1 MSSKILMPALSPTMT
16 EGVINQWL
24 VKVGDVVKAGDI
36 IAEIETDKATM
47 EVEAVDEGK
56 ITHLL
61 EDTVNKQIPVNSV
74 IAIIDGDNNE
84 TIENKKKIESTSEN
98 IKDKEIEKPK
108 QILVSKI
115 FQNNNSQNSD
125 SRLKAS
131 PLVKKIAK
139 ENNLDLSKFN
149 GTGPDGRIIKRDLEN
164 NNIAEEIPNALLE
177 GDISIPI
184 EGDISIPSTMRKVI
198 AKRTLEAKQQIPHF
212 YLTVESN
219 VDKLINLRK
228 KINENNSI
236 KVSFND
242 LIVKAISLAM
252 KKNPNTN
259 VYWQNDKIY
268 KLNDIDVSVA
278 VAIDEGLITPI
289 IKNADSK
296 GLNIIS
302 SEIRELAKLAKTNS
316 LTPEQY
322 TGGSITVSNLG
333 MFGISEFAA
342 IISPPQSS
350 ILAIGKIIKK
360 PVVVDDEVVVGNTL
374 KSTLSADHR
383 VLDGA
388 VAGKL
393 LKDFNDIIEDP
404 FEIWINSSDMEIL

>member
-16 EGVINQWL
+16 EGVINKWL
-24 VKVGDVVKAGDI
+24 VKVGDIVKAGDI

-61 EDTVNKQIPVNSV
+61 EEKAGSQVPVNSV
-74 IAIIDGDNNE
+74 IAIIDGDENE
-84 TIENKKKIESTSEN
+84 SIQNLIIEKEKPKEENKKIKEDLNLDKN
-98 IKDKEIEKPK
+98 I
-108 QILVSKI
+108 QV
-115 FQNNNSQNSD
+115 NQNSIHVKSD
-125 SRLKAS
+125 DRIKAS
-131 PLVKKIAK
+131 PFVKKISK
-139 ENNLDLSKFN
+139 EKNIDLTTIN
-149 GTGPDGRIIKRDLEN
+149 GSGPNGRIIKRDLETN
-164 NNIAEEIPNALLE
+164 ENTKAPTQ
-177 GDISIPI
+177 DINLQHEVIQ
-184 EGDISIPSTMRKVI
+184 PSTMRKVI

-212 YLTVESN
+212 YLTIESD
-219 VDKLINLRK
+219 VGKLIELRK
-228 KINENNSI
+228 KINENNSV

-242 LIVKAISLAM
+242 LIVKALAMAM

-259 VYWQNDKIY
+259 VYWQDNQIY

-289 IKNADSK
+289 VKKVNSK
-296 GLNIIS
+296 GLNEIS
-302 SEIRELAKLAKTNS
+302 SEIKELAKLAKTNS
-316 LTPEQY
+316 LKPEQY
-322 TGGSITVSNLG
+322 NGGSITVSNLG

-342 IISPPQSS
+342 IISPPQAS
-350 ILAIGKIIKK
+350 ILAVGKIIKK
-360 PVVVDDEVVVGNTL
+360 PIVVNDSIEIGHTL

-404 FEIWINSSDMEIL
+404 FQIWMKSNDMEII

>member
-1 MSSKILMPALSPTMT
+1 MPALSPTMT
-16 EGVINQWL
+16 EGVINKWL
-24 VKVGDVVKAGDI
+24 VKVGDNVKAGDI

-61 EDTVNKQIPVNSV
+61 DENAGSQVPVNSV
-74 IAIIDGDNNE
+74 IAIIDGDENE
-84 TIENKKKIESTSEN
+84 SIQNLIIEKEKPKEENKKIKEDLNLDKN
-98 IKDKEIEKPK
+98 I
-108 QILVSKI
+108 QV
-115 FQNNNSQNSD
+115 NQNSIHVKSD
-125 SRLKAS
+125 DRIKAS
-131 PLVKKIAK
+131 PLVKKISK
-139 ENNLDLSKFN
+139 EQNIDLTTIN
-149 GTGPDGRIIKRDLEN
+149 GSGPGGRIIKRDLGSHEN
-164 NNIAEEIPNALLE
+164 VKASNT
-177 GDISIPI
+177 DINFKHEVIK
-184 EGDISIPSTMRKVI
+184 PSTMRKVI

-212 YLTVESN
+212 YLTIESN
-219 VDKLINLRK
+219 VGKLIELRK
-228 KINENNSI
+228 KINENNSV

-242 LIVKAISLAM
+242 LIVKALAMAM

-259 VYWQNDKIY
+259 VYWQDNQIF

-289 IKNADSK
+289 VKKVNSK
-296 GLNIIS
+296 GLNEIS
-302 SEIRELAKLAKTNS
+302 REIKELAKLAKTNS
-316 LTPEQY
+316 LKPEQY

-342 IISPPQSS
+342 IISPPQAS
-350 ILAIGKIIKK
+350 ILAVGKIIQK
-360 PVVVDDEVVVGNTL
+360 PVVVNESIEIGHTL

-404 FEIWINSSDMEIL
+404 FQIWMQSNDMEII

>member
-1 MSSKILMPALSPTMT
+1 MPALSPTMT
-16 EGVINQWL
+16 EGIINQWL
-24 VKVGDVVKAGDI
+24 VKVGDTVKAGDI

-61 EDTVNKQIPVNSV
+61 EDIANKQIPVNSV
-74 IAIIDGDNNE
+74 IAIIDGDDSE
-84 TIENKKKIESTSEN
+84 IIENKEKIEIPSKDIKNKEIDNSKKILDTKISHN
-98 IKDKEIEKPK
+98 
-108 QILVSKI
+108 SK
-115 FQNNNSQNSD
+115 SQNTD
-125 SRLKAS
+125 DRLKAS
-131 PLVKKIAK
+131 PLVKKIAI

-149 GTGPDGRIIKRDLEN
+149 GTGPNGRIIKRDIDS
-164 NNIAEEIPNALLE
+164 NNIPEEITNTAF
-177 GDISIPI
+177 D
-184 EGDISIPSTMRKVI
+184 GDISIPSTMRKVI

-219 VDKLINLRK
+219 ADKLISLRK
-228 KINENNSI
+228 KINENNSL

-242 LIVKAISLAM
+242 LIVKAIALAM

-296 GLNIIS
+296 GLNMIS
-302 SEIRELAKLAKTNS
+302 TEIRELAKLAKTNS
-316 LTPEQY
+316 LKPEQY

-333 MFGISEFAA
+333 MFGISEFSA

-350 ILAIGKIIKK
+350 ILAVGKIIKK
-360 PVVVDDEVVVGNTL
+360 PIVINDEILVGNTL

-404 FEIWINSSDMEIL
+404 FEIWIKSSDMEIV

>member
-1 MSSKILMPALSPTMT
+1 MPALSPTMT
-16 EGVINQWL
+16 EGVINKWL
-24 VKVGDVVKAGDI
+24 VKVGDIVKAGDI

-61 EDTVNKQIPVNSV
+61 EEKAGSQVPVNSV
-74 IAIIDGDNNE
+74 IAIIDGDENE
-84 TIENKKKIESTSEN
+84 SIQNLIIEKEKPKEENKKIKEDLNLDKN
-98 IKDKEIEKPK
+98 I
-108 QILVSKI
+108 QV
-115 FQNNNSQNSD
+115 NQNSNHVKSD
-125 SRLKAS
+125 DRIYAS
-131 PLVKKIAK
+131 PLVKKISK
-139 ENNLDLSKFN
+139 EKNIDLTTIN
-149 GTGPDGRIIKRDLEN
+149 GSGPGGRIIKRDLDSHEN
-164 NNIAEEIPNALLE
+164 VKASNT
-177 GDISIPI
+177 DINLKHEVIK
-184 EGDISIPSTMRKVI
+184 PSTMRKVI

-212 YLTVESN
+212 YLTIESD
-219 VDKLINLRK
+219 VGKLIELRK
-228 KINENNSI
+228 KINENNSV

-242 LIVKAISLAM
+242 LIVKALAMAM

-259 VYWQNDKIY
+259 VYWQDNQIY

-289 IKNADSK
+289 VKKVNSK
-296 GLNIIS
+296 GLNEIS
-302 SEIRELAKLAKTNS
+302 KEIKELAKLAKTNS
-316 LTPEQY
+316 LKPEQY

-342 IISPPQSS
+342 IISPPQAS
-350 ILAIGKIIKK
+350 ILAVGKIIQK
-360 PVVVDDEVVVGNTL
+360 PVVVNESIEIGHTL

-404 FEIWINSSDMEIL
+404 FQIWMQSNDMEII

>member
-1 MSSKILMPALSPTMT
+1 MPALSPTMT
-16 EGVINQWL
+16 EGVINKWL
-24 VKVGDVVKAGDI
+24 VKVGDNVKAGDI

-61 EDTVNKQIPVNSV
+61 DENAGSQVPVNSV
-74 IAIIDGDNNE
+74 IAIIDGDENE
-84 TIENKKKIESTSEN
+84 SIQNLIIEKEKPKEENKKIKKDLNLDKN
-98 IKDKEIEKPK
+98 I
-108 QILVSKI
+108 QV
-115 FQNNNSQNSD
+115 NQNSNHVKSD
-125 SRLKAS
+125 DRIYAS
-131 PLVKKIAK
+131 PFAKKISK
-139 ENNLDLSKFN
+139 EQNIDLTTIN
-149 GTGPDGRIIKRDLEN
+149 GSGPGGRIIKRDLESHEN
-164 NNIAEEIPNALLE
+164 VKASNTNINFKHEVIK
-177 GDISIPI
+177 
-184 EGDISIPSTMRKVI
+184 PSTMRKVI

-212 YLTVESN
+212 YLTIESN
-219 VDKLINLRK
+219 VGKLIELRK
-228 KINENNSI
+228 KINENNSV

-242 LIVKAISLAM
+242 LIVKALAMAM

-259 VYWQNDKIY
+259 VYWQDNQIY

-289 IKNADSK
+289 VKKVNSK
-296 GLNIIS
+296 GLNEIS
-302 SEIRELAKLAKTNS
+302 KEIKDLAKLAKTNS
-316 LTPEQY
+316 LKPEQY

-342 IISPPQSS
+342 IISPPQAS
-350 ILAIGKIIKK
+350 ILAVGKIIQK
-360 PVVVDDEVVVGNTL
+360 PVVVNESIEIGHTL

-404 FEIWINSSDMEIL
+404 FQIWMQSNDMEII

>member
-1 MSSKILMPALSPTMT
+1 MPALSPTMT
-16 EGVINQWL
+16 EGNLTKWL
-24 VKVGDVVKAGDI
+24 VQEGQVVKAGDV

-61 EDTVNKQIPVNSV
+61 DENAGSQVPVNSV
-74 IAIIDGDNNE
+74 IAIIDGDENE
-84 TIENKKKIESTSEN
+84 SIQNLIIEKEKPKDENKKIKEDLNLDKN
-98 IKDKEIEKPK
+98 I
-108 QILVSKI
+108 QVH
-115 FQNNNSQNSD
+115 QNSIHVKSD
-125 SRLKAS
+125 DRIKAS
-131 PLVKKIAK
+131 PLVKKISK
-139 ENNLDLSKFN
+139 EKNIDLTTIN
-149 GTGPDGRIIKRDLEN
+149 GSGPGGRIIKRDLESHEN
-164 NNIAEEIPNALLE
+164 VKASNTNINFKHEVIK
-177 GDISIPI
+177 
-184 EGDISIPSTMRKVI
+184 PSTMRKVI

-212 YLTVESN
+212 YLTIESD
-219 VDKLINLRK
+219 VGKLIELRK
-228 KINENNSI
+228 KINENNSV

-242 LIVKAISLAM
+242 LIVKALAMAM

-259 VYWQNDKIY
+259 VYWQDNQIY

-289 IKNADSK
+289 VKKVNSK
-296 GLNIIS
+296 GLNEIS
-302 SEIRELAKLAKTNS
+302 KEIKELAKLAKTNS
-316 LTPEQY
+316 LKPEQY

-342 IISPPQSS
+342 IISPPQAS
-350 ILAIGKIIKK
+350 ILAVGKIIQK
-360 PVVVDDEVVVGNTL
+360 PVVVNESIEIGHTL

-404 FEIWINSSDMEIL
+404 FQIWMQSNDMEII

>member
-16 EGVINQWL
+16 EGVINKWL
-24 VKVGDVVKAGDI
+24 VKVGDNVKAGDI

-61 EDTVNKQIPVNSV
+61 EEKAGSQVPVNSV
-74 IAIIDGDNNE
+74 IAIIDGDENE
-84 TIENKKKIESTSEN
+84 SIQNLIIEK
-98 IKDKEIEKPK
+98 EKPK
-108 QILVSKI
+108 EDNKKI
-115 FQNNNSQNSD
+115 KEDLNLDKNIQVNQNSNHVKSD
-125 SRLKAS
+125 DRIYAS
-131 PLVKKIAK
+131 PFAKKISK
-139 ENNLDLSKFN
+139 EQNIDLTIIN
-149 GTGPDGRIIKRDLEN
+149 GSGPGGRIIKRDLESHEN
-164 NNIAEEIPNALLE
+164 VKASNT
-177 GDISIPI
+177 DINFKHEVIK
-184 EGDISIPSTMRKVI
+184 PSTMRKVI

-212 YLTVESN
+212 YLTIESN
-219 VDKLINLRK
+219 VGKLIELRK
-228 KINENNSI
+228 KINENNSV

-242 LIVKAISLAM
+242 LIVKALAMAM

-259 VYWQNDKIY
+259 VYWQDNQIF

-289 IKNADSK
+289 VKKVNSK
-296 GLNIIS
+296 GLNEIS
-302 SEIRELAKLAKTNS
+302 KEIKNLAKLAKTNS
-316 LTPEQY
+316 LKPEQY

-342 IISPPQSS
+342 IISPPQAS
-350 ILAIGKIIKK
+350 ILAVGKIIQK
-360 PVVVDDEVVVGNTL
+360 PVVVNETIEIGHTL

-404 FEIWINSSDMEIL
+404 FQIWMQSNDMEII

>member
-16 EGVINQWL
+16 EGVINKWL
-24 VKVGDVVKAGDI
+24 VKVGDIVKAGDI

-61 EDTVNKQIPVNSV
+61 DEKTGSQVPVNSV
-74 IAIIDGDNNE
+74 IAIIDGDENE
-84 TIENKKKIESTSEN
+84 SITNSIIEKEKPKEENKKNKKDLNLNEN
-98 IKDKEIEKPK
+98 IP
-108 QILVSKI
+108 V
-115 FQNNNSQNSD
+115 NQNSPND
-125 SRLKAS
+125 KSEDRIKAS
-131 PLVKKIAK
+131 PLVKKISK
-139 ENNLDLSKFN
+139 EQNIDLANIN
-149 GTGPDGRIIKRDLEN
+149 GSGPSGRIIKRDLDSNEN
-164 NNIAEEIPNALLE
+164 AKA
-177 GDISIPI
+177 SIPDTKTQHEVI
-184 EGDISIPSTMRKVI
+184 KPSTMRKVI

-212 YLTVESN
+212 YLTIESD
-219 VDKLINLRK
+219 VRKLIELRK

-236 KVSFND
+236 KISFND
-242 LIVKAISLAM
+242 LIVKALGMAM

-259 VYWQNDKIY
+259 VYWQDNQIY

-289 IKNADSK
+289 VKKVNSK
-296 GLNIIS
+296 GLNEIS
-302 SEIRELAKLAKTNS
+302 SEIKELAKLAKTNS
-316 LTPEQY
+316 LKPEQY
-322 TGGSITVSNLG
+322 NGGSITVSNLG

-342 IISPPQSS
+342 IISPPQAS
-350 ILAIGKIIKK
+350 ILAVGKIIKK
-360 PVVVDDEVVVGNTL
+360 PIAVNDSIEIGHTL

-404 FEIWINSSDMEIL
+404 FQIWMKSNDMEII

>member
-16 EGVINQWL
+16 DGIINQWL
-24 VKVGDVVKAGDI
+24 VKVGDTVKAGDI

-61 EDTVNKQIPVNSV
+61 EDTANKQIPVNSV
-74 IAIIDGDNNE
+74 IAIIDGDDSE
-84 TIENKKKIESTSEN
+84 TIENNKKIENTSEEK
-98 IKDKEIEKPK
+98 KDEEIEKPK
-108 QILVSKI
+108 QFLDSKI
-115 FQNNNSQNSD
+115 SQNSKPQNSD
-125 SRLKAS
+125 DRLKAS

-139 ENNLDLSKFN
+139 ENNLDLSKFK
-149 GTGPDGRIIKRDLEN
+149 GTGPDGRIIKKDIDS
-164 NNIAEEIPNALLE
+164 NNIADEILKTPFK
-177 GDISIPI
+177 
-184 EGDISIPSTMRKVI
+184 GDISIPSTMRKVI

-252 KKNPNTN
+252 KKNPKTN

-302 SEIRELAKLAKTNS
+302 GEIRELAKLAKTNS

-350 ILAIGKIIKK
+350 ILAVGKIIKK
-360 PVVVDDEVVVGNTL
+360 PIVVDDEVIVGNTL

-404 FEIWINSSDMEIL
+404 FEIWIKSSDMEIL

>member
-16 EGVINQWL
+16 EGVINKWL
-24 VKVGDVVKAGDI
+24 VKVGDIVKAGDI

-61 EDTVNKQIPVNSV
+61 DEKTGSQVPVNSV
-74 IAIIDGDNNE
+74 IAIIDGDENE
-84 TIENKKKIESTSEN
+84 SITNSIIEKEKPKEENKKIKEDLNLNKN
-98 IKDKEIEKPK
+98 IP
-108 QILVSKI
+108 V
-115 FQNNNSQNSD
+115 NQNSLND
-125 SRLKAS
+125 KSEDRIKAS
-131 PLVKKIAK
+131 PLVKKISK
-139 ENNLDLSKFN
+139 EQNINLANIN
-149 GTGPDGRIIKRDLEN
+149 GSGPSGRIIKRDLDSNEN
-164 NNIAEEIPNALLE
+164 AKASTPDTKIQHEVIK
-177 GDISIPI
+177 
-184 EGDISIPSTMRKVI
+184 PSTMRKVI

-212 YLTVESN
+212 YLTIESD
-219 VDKLINLRK
+219 VRKLIELRK

-236 KVSFND
+236 KISFND
-242 LIVKAISLAM
+242 LIVKALGMAM
-252 KKNPNTN
+252 QKNPNTN
-259 VYWQNDKIY
+259 VYWQDNQIY

-289 IKNADSK
+289 VKKVNSK
-296 GLNIIS
+296 GLNEIS
-302 SEIRELAKLAKTNS
+302 SEIKELAKLAKTNS
-316 LTPEQY
+316 LKPEQY
-322 TGGSITVSNLG
+322 NGGSITVSNLG

-342 IISPPQSS
+342 IISPPQAS
-350 ILAIGKIIKK
+350 ILAVGKIIKK
-360 PVVVDDEVVVGNTL
+360 PIVIKDSIEIGHTL

-404 FEIWINSSDMEIL
+404 FQIWIKSNDMEII

>member
-16 EGVINQWL
+16 EGVINKWL
-24 VKVGDVVKAGDI
+24 VKVGDNVKAGDI

-61 EDTVNKQIPVNSV
+61 DENAGSQVPVNSV
-74 IAIIDGDNNE
+74 IAIIDGDENE
-84 TIENKKKIESTSEN
+84 SIQNLIIEKEKPKEENKKIKEDLNLDKN
-98 IKDKEIEKPK
+98 I
-108 QILVSKI
+108 QV
-115 FQNNNSQNSD
+115 NQNSIHVKSD
-125 SRLKAS
+125 DRIKAS
-131 PLVKKIAK
+131 PLVKKISK
-139 ENNLDLSKFN
+139 EKNIDLTTIN
-149 GTGPDGRIIKRDLEN
+149 GSGPGGRILKRDLETN
-164 NNIAEEIPNALLE
+164 ENTKAPTR
-177 GDISIPI
+177 DINLQHEVIQ
-184 EGDISIPSTMRKVI
+184 PSTMRKVI

-212 YLTVESN
+212 YLTIESD
-219 VDKLINLRK
+219 VGKLIELRK
-228 KINENNSI
+228 KINENNSV

-242 LIVKAISLAM
+242 LIVKALAMAM

-259 VYWQNDKIY
+259 VYWQDNQIF

-289 IKNADSK
+289 VKKVNSK
-296 GLNIIS
+296 GLNEIS
-302 SEIRELAKLAKTNS
+302 KEIKELAKLAKTNS
-316 LTPEQY
+316 LKPEQY

-342 IISPPQSS
+342 IISPPQAS
-350 ILAIGKIIKK
+350 ILAVGKIIQK
-360 PVVVDDEVVVGNTL
+360 PVVVNESIEIGHTL

-404 FEIWINSSDMEIL
+404 FQIWMQSNDMEII

>member
-16 EGVINQWL
+16 EGVINKWL
-24 VKVGDVVKAGDI
+24 VKVGDNVKAGDI

-61 EDTVNKQIPVNSV
+61 DDNAGSQVPVNSV
-74 IAIIDGDNNE
+74 IAIIDGDENE
-84 TIENKKKIESTSEN
+84 SIQNLIIEKEKPKEENKKIKEDLNLDKN
-98 IKDKEIEKPK
+98 I
-108 QILVSKI
+108 QVH
-115 FQNNNSQNSD
+115 QNSIHVKSD
-125 SRLKAS
+125 DRIKAS
-131 PLVKKIAK
+131 PLVKKISK
-139 ENNLDLSKFN
+139 EKNIDLTTIN
-149 GTGPDGRIIKRDLEN
+149 GSGPGGRIIKRDLESHEN
-164 NNIAEEIPNALLE
+164 VKASNTNVNFKHEV
-177 GDISIPI
+177 I
-184 EGDISIPSTMRKVI
+184 EPSTMRKVI

-212 YLTVESN
+212 YLTIESD
-219 VDKLINLRK
+219 VGKLIELRK
-228 KINENNSI
+228 KINENNSV

-242 LIVKAISLAM
+242 LIVKALAMAM
-252 KKNPNTN
+252 KKNQITN
-259 VYWQNDKIY
+259 VYWQDNQIY

-289 IKNADSK
+289 IKKVNSK
-296 GLNIIS
+296 GLNEIS
-302 SEIRELAKLAKTNS
+302 KEIKDLAKLAKTNS
-316 LTPEQY
+316 LKPEQY

-342 IISPPQSS
+342 IISPPQAS
-350 ILAIGKIIKK
+350 ILAVGKIIQK
-360 PVVVDDEVVVGNTL
+360 PVVVNESIEIGHTL

-404 FEIWINSSDMEIL
+404 FQIWMQSNDMEII

>member
-16 EGVINQWL
+16 EGVINKWL
-24 VKVGDVVKAGDI
+24 VKVGDIVKAGDI

-61 EDTVNKQIPVNSV
+61 DEKTGSQVPVNSV
-74 IAIIDGDNNE
+74 IAIIDGDENE
-84 TIENKKKIESTSEN
+84 SITNSIIEKEKPKEENKKNKKDLNLNEN
-98 IKDKEIEKPK
+98 IP
-108 QILVSKI
+108 V
-115 FQNNNSQNSD
+115 NQNSPND
-125 SRLKAS
+125 KSEDRIKAS
-131 PLVKKIAK
+131 PLVKKISK
-139 ENNLDLSKFN
+139 EQNIDLANIN
-149 GTGPDGRIIKRDLEN
+149 GSGPSGRIIKRDLDSNEN
-164 NNIAEEIPNALLE
+164 AKASTP
-177 GDISIPI
+177 DIKIQHEVI
-184 EGDISIPSTMRKVI
+184 KPSTMRKVI

-212 YLTVESN
+212 YLTIESD
-219 VDKLINLRK
+219 VRKLIELRK

-236 KVSFND
+236 KISFND
-242 LIVKAISLAM
+242 LIVKALGMAM

-259 VYWQNDKIY
+259 VYWQDNQIY

-289 IKNADSK
+289 VKKVNSK
-296 GLNIIS
+296 GLNEIS
-302 SEIRELAKLAKTNS
+302 SEIKELAKLAKTNS
-316 LTPEQY
+316 LKPEQY
-322 TGGSITVSNLG
+322 NGGSITVSNLG

-342 IISPPQSS
+342 IISPPQAS
-350 ILAIGKIIKK
+350 ILAVGKIIKK
-360 PVVVDDEVVVGNTL
+360 PIAVNDNIEIGHTL

-404 FEIWINSSDMEIL
+404 FQIWMKSNDMEII

>member
-16 EGVINQWL
+16 EGVINKWL
-24 VKVGDVVKAGDI
+24 VKVGDIVKAGDI

-61 EDTVNKQIPVNSV
+61 DEKAGSQVPVNSV
-74 IAIIDGDNNE
+74 IAIIDGDENE
-84 TIENKKKIESTSEN
+84 SIQNLIIEK
-98 IKDKEIEKPK
+98 EKPK
-108 QILVSKI
+108 EDNKKI
-115 FQNNNSQNSD
+115 KEDLNLDKNIQVNQNSNHVKSD
-125 SRLKAS
+125 DRIYAS
-131 PLVKKIAK
+131 PFAKKISK
-139 ENNLDLSKFN
+139 EQNIDLTTIN
-149 GTGPDGRIIKRDLEN
+149 GSGPGGRIIKRDLESHEN
-164 NNIAEEIPNALLE
+164 VKASNT
-177 GDISIPI
+177 DINFKHEVIK
-184 EGDISIPSTMRKVI
+184 PSTMRKVI

-212 YLTVESN
+212 YLTIESN
-219 VDKLINLRK
+219 VGKLIELRK
-228 KINENNSI
+228 KINENNSV

-242 LIVKAISLAM
+242 LIVKALAMAM

-259 VYWQNDKIY
+259 VYWQDNQIF

-289 IKNADSK
+289 VKKVNSK
-296 GLNIIS
+296 GLNEIS
-302 SEIRELAKLAKTNS
+302 KEIKELAKLAKTNS
-316 LTPEQY
+316 LKPEQY

-342 IISPPQSS
+342 IISPPQAS
-350 ILAIGKIIKK
+350 ILAVGKIIQK
-360 PVVVDDEVVVGNTL
+360 PVVVNESIEIGHTL

-404 FEIWINSSDMEIL
+404 FQIWMQSNDMEII

>member
-16 EGVINQWL
+16 EGVINKWL
-24 VKVGDVVKAGDI
+24 VKVGDIVKAGDI

-61 EDTVNKQIPVNSV
+61 DEKIGSQVPVNSV
-74 IAIIDGDNNE
+74 IAIIDGDENE
-84 TIENKKKIESTSEN
+84 SITNSIIEK
-98 IKDKEIEKPK
+98 EKPK
-108 QILVSKI
+108 EEKKI
-115 FQNNNSQNSD
+115 NKKDFNFNENIPVNQNSPND
-125 SRLKAS
+125 KSEDRIKAS
-131 PLVKKIAK
+131 PLVKKISK
-139 ENNLDLSKFN
+139 EQNIDLANIN
-149 GTGPDGRIIKRDLEN
+149 GSGPSGRIIKRDLASNEN
-164 NNIAEEIPNALLE
+164 AKASTPDTKIQHEVIK
-177 GDISIPI
+177 
-184 EGDISIPSTMRKVI
+184 PSTMRKVI

-212 YLTVESN
+212 YLTIESD
-219 VDKLINLRK
+219 VRKLIELRK

-236 KVSFND
+236 KISFND
-242 LIVKAISLAM
+242 LIVKALGMAM

-259 VYWQNDKIY
+259 VYWQDNQIY

-289 IKNADSK
+289 VKKVNSK
-296 GLNIIS
+296 GLNEIS
-302 SEIRELAKLAKTNS
+302 SEIKELAKLAKTNS
-316 LTPEQY
+316 LKPEQY
-322 TGGSITVSNLG
+322 NGGSITVSNLG

-342 IISPPQSS
+342 IISPPQAS
-350 ILAIGKIIKK
+350 ILAVGKIIKK
-360 PVVVDDEVVVGNTL
+360 PIVVNDSIEIGHTL

-404 FEIWINSSDMEIL
+404 FQIWMKSNDMEII

>member
-16 EGVINQWL
+16 EGVINKWL
-24 VKVGDVVKAGDI
+24 VKVGDNVKAGDI

-61 EDTVNKQIPVNSV
+61 DENVGSQVPVNSV
-74 IAIIDGDNNE
+74 IAIIDGDENE
-84 TIENKKKIESTSEN
+84 SIQNLIIEKEKPKEENKKIKEDLNLDKN
-98 IKDKEIEKPK
+98 I
-108 QILVSKI
+108 QV
-115 FQNNNSQNSD
+115 NQNSIHAISD
-125 SRLKAS
+125 DRIKAS
-131 PLVKKIAK
+131 PLVKKISK
-139 ENNLDLSKFN
+139 EKNIDLTTIN
-149 GTGPDGRIIKRDLEN
+149 GSGPGGRIIKRDLESHEN
-164 NNIAEEIPNALLE
+164 VKASNTNINFKHEV
-177 GDISIPI
+177 I
-184 EGDISIPSTMRKVI
+184 EPSTMRKVI

-212 YLTVESN
+212 YLTIESD
-219 VDKLINLRK
+219 VGKLIELRK
-228 KINENNSI
+228 KINENNSV

-242 LIVKAISLAM
+242 LIVKALAMAM

-259 VYWQNDKIY
+259 VYWQDNQIF

-289 IKNADSK
+289 VKKVNSK
-296 GLNIIS
+296 GLNEIS
-302 SEIRELAKLAKTNS
+302 KEIKELAKLAKTNS
-316 LTPEQY
+316 LKPEQY

-342 IISPPQSS
+342 IISPPQAS
-350 ILAIGKIIKK
+350 ILAVGKIIQK
-360 PVVVDDEVVVGNTL
+360 PVVVNESIEIGHTL

-404 FEIWINSSDMEIL
+404 FQIWMQSNDMEII

>member
-1 MSSKILMPALSPTMT
+1 MNLK
-16 EGVINQWL
+16 
-24 VKVGDVVKAGDI
+24 
-36 IAEIETDKATM
+36 
-47 EVEAVDEGK
+47 
-56 ITHLL
+56 
-61 EDTVNKQIPVNSV
+61 NS
-74 IAIIDGDNNE
+74 
-84 TIENKKKIESTSEN
+84 
-98 IKDKEIEKPK
+98 
-108 QILVSKI
+108 
-115 FQNNNSQNSD
+115 QNSNSQNSD
-125 SRLKAS
+125 NRLKAS

-149 GTGPDGRIIKRDLEN
+149 GTGPEGRIIKRDIDS
-164 NNIAEEIPNALLE
+164 NNIADEVTSTPLD
-177 GDISIPI
+177 GDISM
-184 EGDISIPSTMRKVI
+184 PSTMRKVI

-228 KINENNSI
+228 KINDNNLV

-242 LIVKAISLAM
+242 LIVKAIGLAM

-278 VAIDEGLITPI
+278 VAIEEGLITPI

-302 SEIRELAKLAKTNS
+302 NEIRELAKLAKTNS

-350 ILAIGKIIKK
+350 ILAVGKIIKK
-360 PVVVDDEVVVGNTL
+360 PVVVDNEITIGNTL

-393 LKDFNDIIEDP
+393 LRDFNDIIEDP
-404 FEIWINSSDMEIL
+404 FEIWIKSSDMEVI

>member
-1 MSSKILMPALSPTMT
+1 MPALSPTMT
-16 EGVINQWL
+16 EGIINQWL
-24 VKVGDVVKAGDI
+24 VKVGDIVKAGDI

-61 EDTVNKQIPVNSV
+61 EDTVNKPIPVNSV
-74 IAIIDGDNNE
+74 IAIIDGDDSE
-84 TIENKKKIESTSEN
+84 TIANKKKVENTSKE
-98 IKDKEIEKPK
+98 KTKEEIEKPHESLDLK
-108 QILVSKI
+108 NS
-115 FQNNNSQNSD
+115 QNYNSQNSYN
-125 SRLKAS
+125 RLKAS

-149 GTGPDGRIIKRDLEN
+149 GTGPEGRVIKWDSDS
-164 NNIAEEIPNALLE
+164 NNIVDEVTSTPL
-177 GDISIPI
+177 D
-184 EGDISIPSTMRKVI
+184 GDISIPSTMRKVI

-228 KINENNSI
+228 KINDNNLV

-242 LIVKAISLAM
+242 LIVKAIGLAM

-278 VAIDEGLITPI
+278 VAIEEGLITPI

-302 SEIRELAKLAKTNS
+302 NEIRELAKLAKTNS

-350 ILAIGKIIKK
+350 ILAVGKIIKK
-360 PVVVDDEVVVGNTL
+360 PVVVDNEVTIGNTL

-393 LKDFNDIIEDP
+393 LKYFNDIIEDP
-404 FEIWINSSDMEIL
+404 FEIWIKSSDMEVI

>member
-16 EGVINQWL
+16 EGIINQWL
-24 VKVGDVVKAGDI
+24 VKVGDNVKAGDI

-61 EDTVNKQIPVNSV
+61 QDTANKQIPVNSV
-74 IAIIDGDNNE
+74 IAIIDGDDSE
-84 TIENKKKIESTSEN
+84 IIENKIKIDSNSKDTN
-98 IKDKEIEKPK
+98 DIKIQKTK
-108 QILVSKI
+108 QILDSKI
-115 FQNNNSQNSD
+115 SQNNNSKNSD
-125 SRLKAS
+125 DRLKAS
-131 PLVKKIAK
+131 PLVKKIAI
-139 ENNLDLSKFN
+139 ENNLDLSKFK
-149 GTGPDGRIIKRDLEN
+149 GTGPDGRIIKRDIDS
-164 NNIAEEIPNALLE
+164 NNIAEEIPNTSLN
-177 GDISIPI
+177 GDIT
-184 EGDISIPSTMRKVI
+184 IPSTMRKVI
-198 AKRTLEAKQQIPHF
+198 AKRTLEAKQKIPHF
-212 YLTVESN
+212 YLTIESN
-219 VDKLINLRK
+219 VDKLISLRS
-228 KINENNSI
+228 KINENNLV

-242 LIVKAISLAM
+242 LIVKAIGLAM

-259 VYWQNDKIY
+259 VYWQNEKIY
-268 KLNDIDVSVA
+268 QLNDIDVSVA

-302 SEIRELAKLAKTNS
+302 SEIRELAKLARTNS

-360 PVVVDDEVVVGNTL
+360 PIVVDDEVVVGNTL

-404 FEIWINSSDMEIL
+404 FEIWMKSSDMEIL

>member
-16 EGVINQWL
+16 EGVINKWL
-24 VKVGDVVKAGDI
+24 VKVGDIVKAGDI

-61 EDTVNKQIPVNSV
+61 DENAGSQVPVNSV
-74 IAIIDGDNNE
+74 IAIIDGDENE
-84 TIENKKKIESTSEN
+84 SIQNLIIEKEKPKEENKKIKEDLNLDKN
-98 IKDKEIEKPK
+98 I
-108 QILVSKI
+108 QV
-115 FQNNNSQNSD
+115 NQNSIHVKSD
-125 SRLKAS
+125 DRIKAS
-131 PLVKKIAK
+131 PLVKKISK
-139 ENNLDLSKFN
+139 EKNIDLTTIN
-149 GTGPDGRIIKRDLEN
+149 GSGPGGRIIKRDLESHEN
-164 NNIAEEIPNALLE
+164 VKASNT
-177 GDISIPI
+177 DINFKHEVIK
-184 EGDISIPSTMRKVI
+184 PSTMRKVI

-212 YLTVESN
+212 YLTIESD
-219 VDKLINLRK
+219 VGKLIELRK
-228 KINENNSI
+228 KINENNSV

-242 LIVKAISLAM
+242 LIVKALAMAM

-259 VYWQNDKIY
+259 VYWQDNQIY

-289 IKNADSK
+289 VKKVNSK
-296 GLNIIS
+296 GLNEIS
-302 SEIRELAKLAKTNS
+302 KEIKELAKLAKTNS
-316 LTPEQY
+316 LKPEQY

-342 IISPPQSS
+342 IISPPQAS
-350 ILAIGKIIKK
+350 ILAVGKIIQK
-360 PVVVDDEVVVGNTL
+360 PVVVNESIEIGHTL

-404 FEIWINSSDMEIL
+404 FQIWMQSNDMEII

>member
-1 MSSKILMPALSPTMT
+1 MSSKILMPALTPTMT
-16 EGVINQWL
+16 EGVINKWL
-24 VKVGDVVKAGDI
+24 VKVGDIVKAGDI

-61 EDTVNKQIPVNSV
+61 DEKTGSQVPVNSV
-74 IAIIDGDNNE
+74 IAIIDGDENE
-84 TIENKKKIESTSEN
+84 SITNSIIEK
-98 IKDKEIEKPK
+98 EKPK
-108 QILVSKI
+108 EEKKI
-115 FQNNNSQNSD
+115 NKKDLNLNENIPVNQNSPND
-125 SRLKAS
+125 KSEDRIKAS
-131 PLVKKIAK
+131 PLVKKISK
-139 ENNLDLSKFN
+139 EQNIDLANIN
-149 GTGPDGRIIKRDLEN
+149 GSGPSGRIIKRDLDSNEN
-164 NNIAEEIPNALLE
+164 AKATTPDTKIQHEVIK
-177 GDISIPI
+177 
-184 EGDISIPSTMRKVI
+184 PSTMRKVI

-212 YLTVESN
+212 YLTIESD
-219 VDKLINLRK
+219 VRKLIELRK

-236 KVSFND
+236 KISFND
-242 LIVKAISLAM
+242 LIVKALGMAM

-259 VYWQNDKIY
+259 VYWQDNQIY

-289 IKNADSK
+289 VKKVNSK
-296 GLNIIS
+296 GLNEIS
-302 SEIRELAKLAKTNS
+302 SEIKELAKLAKTNS
-316 LTPEQY
+316 LKPEQY
-322 TGGSITVSNLG
+322 NGGSITVSNLG

-342 IISPPQSS
+342 IISPPQAS
-350 ILAIGKIIKK
+350 ILAVGKIIKK
-360 PVVVDDEVVVGNTL
+360 PIVVNDSIEIGHTL

-404 FEIWINSSDMEIL
+404 FQIWMKSNDMEII

>member
-16 EGVINQWL
+16 EGAINKWL
-24 VKVGDVVKAGDI
+24 VKVGDIVKAGDI
-36 IAEIETDKATM
+36 IAEIETDKAMM

-61 EDTVNKQIPVNSV
+61 DEKAGSQVPVNSV
-74 IAIIDGDNNE
+74 IAIIDGDENE
-84 TIENKKKIESTSEN
+84 SIQNLIIEKEKTKEENKKIKEDLNLDKN
-98 IKDKEIEKPK
+98 IK
-108 QILVSKI
+108 V
-115 FQNNNSQNSD
+115 NQNSIHVKSD
-125 SRLKAS
+125 DRIKAS
-131 PLVKKIAK
+131 PLVKKISK
-139 ENNLDLSKFN
+139 EKNIDLISIN
-149 GTGPDGRIIKRDLEN
+149 GSGPGGRIIKRDLESHEN
-164 NNIAEEIPNALLE
+164 VKASNT
-177 GDISIPI
+177 DINFKHEVIK
-184 EGDISIPSTMRKVI
+184 PSTMRKVI

-212 YLTVESN
+212 YLTIESD
-219 VDKLINLRK
+219 VGKLIELRK
-228 KINENNSI
+228 KINENNSV

-242 LIVKAISLAM
+242 LIVKALAMAM

-259 VYWQNDKIY
+259 VYWQDNQIY
-268 KLNDIDVSVA
+268 KLNDVDVSVA

-289 IKNADSK
+289 VKKVNSK
-296 GLNIIS
+296 GLNEIS
-302 SEIRELAKLAKTNS
+302 KEIKDLAKLAKTNS
-316 LTPEQY
+316 LKPEQY

-342 IISPPQSS
+342 IISPPQAS
-350 ILAIGKIIKK
+350 ILAVGKIIQK
-360 PVVVDDEVVVGNTL
+360 PVVVNESIEIGHSL

-404 FEIWINSSDMEIL
+404 FQIWMQSNDMEII

>member
-16 EGVINQWL
+16 EGVINKWL
-24 VKVGDVVKAGDI
+24 VKIGDNVKAGDI

-61 EDTVNKQIPVNSV
+61 EEKPNTQVPVNSI
-74 IAIIDGDNNE
+74 IAIIDGDKNE
-84 TIENKKKIESTSEN
+84 TLESNRNQIETSNDQKNTIAKDQSSINKNIGSIKSTTKNETN
-98 IKDKEIEKPK
+98 D
-108 QILVSKI
+108 
-115 FQNNNSQNSD
+115 
-125 SRLKAS
+125 RLKAS

-139 ENNLDLSKFN
+139 EQNLNLSNFH
-149 GTGPDGRIIKRDLEN
+149 GSGPNGRIIKRDIDT
-164 NNIAEEIPNALLE
+164 NNIVPKN
-177 GDISIPI
+177 DNHKI
-184 EGDISIPSTMRKVI
+184 EGEVIEPSTMRKVI

-219 VDKLINLRK
+219 VDKLIELRK

-236 KVSFND
+236 KISIND
-242 LIVKAISLAM
+242 LIVKAIGLAM

-259 VYWQNDKIY
+259 VYWHNDKII

-278 VAIDEGLITPI
+278 VAIDDGLITPI
-289 IKNADSK
+289 IKGVNSK
-296 GLNIIS
+296 GIFQIS
-302 SEIRELAKLAKTNS
+302 DEIRKLAKLAKTNS
-316 LTPEQY
+316 LKPDQY

-342 IISPPQSS
+342 IISPPQAS
-350 ILAIGKIIKK
+350 ILAIGNINQK
-360 PVVVDDEVVVGNTL
+360 PIVKNNEICVGSTL

-388 VAGKL
+388 VAAKL
-393 LKDFNDIIEDP
+393 LKDFNNIIEEP
-404 FEIWINSSDMEIL
+404 FEIWVQSVDMEVI

>member
-16 EGVINQWL
+16 EGIINQWL
-24 VKVGDVVKAGDI
+24 VRVGDNVKAGDI

-61 EDTVNKQIPVNSV
+61 EDNANKLIPVNSV
-74 IAIIDGDNNE
+74 IAIIDGDDNE
-84 TIENKKKIESTSEN
+84 IIENKNNKVKKFDEDKKTSAIEESNKTLN
-98 IKDKEIEKPK
+98 TNVI
-108 QILVSKI
+108 
-115 FQNNNSQNSD
+115 QNNKPQNSD
-125 SRLKAS
+125 DRLRAS
-131 PLVKKIAK
+131 PFVKKIAK

-149 GTGPDGRIIKRDLEN
+149 GTGPEGRIIKRDIDSN
-164 NNIAEEIPNALLE
+164 NVINTDSNNKIDAEA
-177 GDISIPI
+177 
-184 EGDISIPSTMRKVI
+184 SIPSTMRRVI

-228 KINENNSI
+228 KINENNSV

-242 LIVKAISLAM
+242 LIVKAIGLAM

-259 VYWQNDKIY
+259 VYWQDDKIY
-268 KLNDIDVSVA
+268 HLNDIDVSVA

-289 IKNADSK
+289 IKKADTK
-296 GLNIIS
+296 GINTIS
-302 SEIRELAKLAKTNS
+302 NEIKYLAKLAKNNS

-342 IISPPQSS
+342 IISPPQAS
-350 ILAIGKIIKK
+350 ILAVGRIIKK
-360 PVVVDDEVVVGNTL
+360 PIVVEDEVVVGNAL

-404 FEIWINSSDMEIL
+404 FEIWIKSSDMEIL

>member
-1 MSSKILMPALSPTMT
+1 MPALSPTMT
-16 EGVINQWL
+16 EGIINQWL
-24 VKVGDVVKAGDI
+24 VKVGDIVKAGDI

-61 EDTVNKQIPVNSV
+61 EDTVNKQIPVNSI
-74 IAIIDGDNNE
+74 IAIIDGDESE
-84 TIENKKKIESTSEN
+84 TIENKKKVEN
-98 IKDKEIEKPK
+98 TIKENKKEEIEKPHESLDLK
-108 QILVSKI
+108 NS
-115 FQNNNSQNSD
+115 QNNNSQNSD
-125 SRLKAS
+125 NRLKAS

-149 GTGPDGRIIKRDLEN
+149 GTGPEGRIIKRDIDS
-164 NNIAEEIPNALLE
+164 NNIADEVTSTPL
-177 GDISIPI
+177 D
-184 EGDISIPSTMRKVI
+184 GDISIPSTMRKVI

-228 KINENNSI
+228 KINDNNLV

-242 LIVKAISLAM
+242 LIVKAIGLAM

-278 VAIDEGLITPI
+278 VAIEEGLITPI

-296 GLNIIS
+296 GLNNIS
-302 SEIRELAKLAKTNS
+302 NEIRKLAKLAKTNS

-350 ILAIGKIIKK
+350 ILAVGKIIKK
-360 PVVVDDEVVVGNTL
+360 PVVVDNEVTIGNTL

-393 LKDFNDIIEDP
+393 LRDFNDIIEDP
-404 FEIWINSSDMEIL
+404 FEIWIKSSDMEVI

>member
-16 EGVINQWL
+16 EGVINKWL
-24 VKVGDVVKAGDI
+24 VKVGDIVKAGDI

-61 EDTVNKQIPVNSV
+61 DEKAGSQVPVNSV
-74 IAIIDGDNNE
+74 IAIIDGDENE
-84 TIENKKKIESTSEN
+84 SIQNLIIEKEKPKEENKKIKEDLNLDKN
-98 IKDKEIEKPK
+98 I
-108 QILVSKI
+108 QV
-115 FQNNNSQNSD
+115 NQNSIHVKSD
-125 SRLKAS
+125 DRIKAS
-131 PLVKKIAK
+131 PFAKKISK
-139 ENNLDLSKFN
+139 EQNIDLTIIN
-149 GTGPDGRIIKRDLEN
+149 GSGPGGRIIKRDLESHEN
-164 NNIAEEIPNALLE
+164 VKASNTNINFKHEVIK
-177 GDISIPI
+177 
-184 EGDISIPSTMRKVI
+184 PSTMRKVI

-212 YLTVESN
+212 YLTIESD
-219 VDKLINLRK
+219 VGKLIELRK
-228 KINENNSI
+228 KINENNSV

-242 LIVKAISLAM
+242 LIVKALAMAM

-259 VYWQNDKIY
+259 VYWQDNQIY

-289 IKNADSK
+289 VKKVNSK
-296 GLNIIS
+296 GLNEIS
-302 SEIRELAKLAKTNS
+302 KEIKELAKLAKTNS
-316 LTPEQY
+316 LKPEQY

-342 IISPPQSS
+342 IISPPQAS
-350 ILAIGKIIKK
+350 ILAVGKIIQK
-360 PVVVDDEVVVGNTL
+360 PVVVNESIEIGHTL

-404 FEIWINSSDMEIL
+404 FQIWMQSNDMEII

>member
-1 MSSKILMPALSPTMT
+1 MPALSPTMT
-16 EGVINQWL
+16 EGVINKWL
-24 VKVGDVVKAGDI
+24 VKVGDNVKAGDI

-61 EDTVNKQIPVNSV
+61 DENAGSQVPVNSV
-74 IAIIDGDNNE
+74 IAIIDGDENE
-84 TIENKKKIESTSEN
+84 SIQNLIIEK
-98 IKDKEIEKPK
+98 EKPK
-108 QILVSKI
+108 EENQKI
-115 FQNNNSQNSD
+115 KEDLNLDKNIQVHQNSIHVKSD
-125 SRLKAS
+125 DRIKAS
-131 PLVKKIAK
+131 PFAKKISK
-139 ENNLDLSKFN
+139 EQNIDLTIIN
-149 GTGPDGRIIKRDLEN
+149 GSGPGGRIIKRDLESHEN
-164 NNIAEEIPNALLE
+164 VKASNI
-177 GDISIPI
+177 DINFKHELIK
-184 EGDISIPSTMRKVI
+184 PSTMRKVI

-212 YLTVESN
+212 YLTIESD
-219 VDKLINLRK
+219 VGKLIELRK
-228 KINENNSI
+228 KINENNSV

-242 LIVKAISLAM
+242 LIVKALAMAM

-259 VYWQNDKIY
+259 VYWQDNQIF

-289 IKNADSK
+289 VKKVNSK
-296 GLNIIS
+296 GLNEIS
-302 SEIRELAKLAKTNS
+302 MEIKELAKLAKTNS
-316 LTPEQY
+316 LKPEQY

-342 IISPPQSS
+342 IISPPQAS
-350 ILAIGKIIKK
+350 ILAVGKIIQK
-360 PVVVDDEVVVGNTL
+360 PVVVNESIEIGHTL

-404 FEIWINSSDMEIL
+404 FQIWMQSNDMEII

>member
-16 EGVINQWL
+16 EGLINKWL
-24 VKVGDVVKAGDI
+24 VKVGDIVKAGDI

-61 EDTVNKQIPVNSV
+61 DEKTGSQVPVNSV
-74 IAIIDGDNNE
+74 IAIIDGDENE
-84 TIENKKKIESTSEN
+84 SITNSIIEKEKPKEENKKNKKDLNFNEN
-98 IKDKEIEKPK
+98 IP
-108 QILVSKI
+108 V
-115 FQNNNSQNSD
+115 NQNSPND
-125 SRLKAS
+125 KSEDRIKAS
-131 PLVKKIAK
+131 PLVKKISK
-139 ENNLDLSKFN
+139 EQNINLANIN
-149 GTGPDGRIIKRDLEN
+149 GSGPSGRIIKRDLDSNEKAKASTPDTK
-164 NNIAEEIPNALLE
+164 IQHEVIK
-177 GDISIPI
+177 
-184 EGDISIPSTMRKVI
+184 PSTMRKVI

-212 YLTVESN
+212 YLTIESD
-219 VDKLINLRK
+219 VRKLIELRK

-236 KVSFND
+236 KISFND
-242 LIVKAISLAM
+242 LIVKALGMAM
-252 KKNPNTN
+252 QKNPNTN
-259 VYWQNDKIY
+259 VYWQDNQIY

-289 IKNADSK
+289 VKKVNSK
-296 GLNIIS
+296 GLNEIS
-302 SEIRELAKLAKTNS
+302 KEIKDLAKLAKTNS
-316 LTPEQY
+316 LKPEQY

-342 IISPPQSS
+342 IISPPQAS
-350 ILAIGKIIKK
+350 ILAVGKIIQK
-360 PVVVDDEVVVGNTL
+360 PVVVNESIEIGHTL

-404 FEIWINSSDMEIL
+404 FQIWMQSNDMEII

>member
-16 EGVINQWL
+16 EGVINKWL
-24 VKVGDVVKAGDI
+24 VKVGDNVKAGDI

-61 EDTVNKQIPVNSV
+61 DVNAGSQVPVNSV
-74 IAIIDGDNNE
+74 IAIIDGDENE
-84 TIENKKKIESTSEN
+84 SIQNLIIEKEKPKEENKKIKEDLNLDKN
-98 IKDKEIEKPK
+98 I
-108 QILVSKI
+108 QV
-115 FQNNNSQNSD
+115 NQNSNHVKSD
-125 SRLKAS
+125 DRIYAS
-131 PLVKKIAK
+131 PLVKKISK
-139 ENNLDLSKFN
+139 EKNIDLTTIN
-149 GTGPDGRIIKRDLEN
+149 GSGPGGRIIKRDLGSHEN
-164 NNIAEEIPNALLE
+164 VKASNT
-177 GDISIPI
+177 DINFKNEVIK
-184 EGDISIPSTMRKVI
+184 PSTMRKVI

-212 YLTVESN
+212 YLTIESN
-219 VDKLINLRK
+219 VGKLIELRK

-242 LIVKAISLAM
+242 LIVKALAMAM

-259 VYWQNDKIY
+259 VYWQDNQIF

-289 IKNADSK
+289 VKKVNSK
-296 GLNIIS
+296 GLNEIS
-302 SEIRELAKLAKTNS
+302 REIKELAKLAKTNS
-316 LTPEQY
+316 LKPEQY

-342 IISPPQSS
+342 IISPPQAS
-350 ILAIGKIIKK
+350 ILAVGKIIQK
-360 PVVVDDEVVVGNTL
+360 PVVVNESIEIGHTL

-404 FEIWINSSDMEIL
+404 FQIWMQSNDMEII

>member
-1 MSSKILMPALSPTMT
+1 MPALSPTMT
-16 EGVINQWL
+16 DGIINQWL
-24 VKVGDVVKAGDI
+24 VKVGDTVKAGDI

-61 EDTVNKQIPVNSV
+61 EDTANKQIPVNSV
-74 IAIIDGDNNE
+74 IAIIDGDE
-84 TIENKKKIESTSEN
+84 SESIVNKKKIENTSEDK
-98 IKDKEIEKPK
+98 KDKEIEKPRQFLDAK
-108 QILVSKI
+108 ISQNSK
-115 FQNNNSQNSD
+115 SQNSD
-125 SRLKAS
+125 DRLKAS

-149 GTGPDGRIIKRDLEN
+149 GTGPDGRIIKRDIDS
-164 NNIAEEIPNALLE
+164 NNIAEEIQNTPL
-177 GDISIPI
+177 D
-184 EGDISIPSTMRKVI
+184 GDISIPSTMRKVI

-228 KINENNSI
+228 KINENNSV

-302 SEIRELAKLAKTNS
+302 GEIRELAKLAKTNS

-350 ILAIGKIIKK
+350 ILAVGKIIKK
-360 PVVVDDEVVVGNTL
+360 PIVVDDDVVVGNTL

-404 FEIWINSSDMEIL
+404 FEIWIKSSDMEIL

>member
-16 EGVINQWL
+16 EGVINKWL
-24 VKVGDVVKAGDI
+24 VKIGDNVKAGDI

-61 EDTVNKQIPVNSV
+61 EEKPNTQVPVNSV
-74 IAIIDGDNNE
+74 IAIIDGDKNE
-84 TIENKKKIESTSEN
+84 TLDSNRNQIEISNDQKNTIAKDQSSINKNIGSIKSTTKNETN
-98 IKDKEIEKPK
+98 D
-108 QILVSKI
+108 
-115 FQNNNSQNSD
+115 
-125 SRLKAS
+125 RLKAS

-139 ENNLDLSKFN
+139 EQNLDLSNFH
-149 GTGPDGRIIKRDLEN
+149 GSGPNGRIIKRDIDS
-164 NNIAEEIPNALLE
+164 NNIVPKN
-177 GDISIPI
+177 DNHKI
-184 EGDISIPSTMRKVI
+184 EGEVIAPSTMRKVI

-219 VDKLINLRK
+219 VDKLIELRK

-236 KVSFND
+236 KISIND
-242 LIVKAISLAM
+242 LIVKAIGLAM

-259 VYWQNDKIY
+259 VYWHNDKII

-278 VAIDEGLITPI
+278 VAIDDGLITPI
-289 IKNADSK
+289 IKGVNSK
-296 GLNIIS
+296 GIIQIS
-302 SEIRELAKLAKTNS
+302 DEIRKLAKMAKTNS
-316 LTPEQY
+316 LKPDQY

-342 IISPPQSS
+342 IISPPQAS
-350 ILAIGKIIKK
+350 ILAIGNINQK
-360 PVVVDDEVVVGNTL
+360 PIVKNNEIRVGNTL

-388 VAGKL
+388 VAAKL
-393 LKDFNDIIEDP
+393 LKDFNNIIEEP
-404 FEIWINSSDMEIL
+404 FEIWVQSVDMEVI

>member
-16 EGVINQWL
+16 EGIINHWL
-24 VKVGDVVKAGDI
+24 VRVGDNVKAGDI

-61 EDTVNKQIPVNSV
+61 EDNANKLIPVNSV
-74 IAIIDGDNNE
+74 IAIIDGDDNE
-84 TIENKKKIESTSEN
+84 IIENKNNKVKKFDEDKKTSAIEESN
-98 IKDKEIEKPK
+98 K
-108 QILVSKI
+108 ILNTNVI
-115 FQNNNSQNSD
+115 QNNKPQNSD
-125 SRLKAS
+125 DRLRAS
-131 PLVKKIAK
+131 PFVKKIAK

-149 GTGPDGRIIKRDLEN
+149 GTGPEGRIIKRDIDSN
-164 NNIAEEIPNALLE
+164 NVINTDSNNKIDGEA
-177 GDISIPI
+177 
-184 EGDISIPSTMRKVI
+184 SIPSTMRRVI

-228 KINENNSI
+228 KINENNSV
-236 KVSFND
+236 KLSFND
-242 LIVKAISLAM
+242 LIVKAIGLAM

-259 VYWQNDKIY
+259 VYWQDDKIY
-268 KLNDIDVSVA
+268 HLNDIDVSVA

-289 IKNADSK
+289 IKKADTK
-296 GLNIIS
+296 GINTIS
-302 SEIRELAKLAKTNS
+302 NEIKYLAKLAKNNS

-342 IISPPQSS
+342 IISPPQAS
-350 ILAIGKIIKK
+350 ILAVGRIIKK
-360 PVVVDDEVVVGNTL
+360 PIVVEDEVVVGNAL

-404 FEIWINSSDMEIL
+404 FEIWMKSNDMEVI

>member
-16 EGVINQWL
+16 DGIINQWL
-24 VKVGDVVKAGDI
+24 VKVGDTVKAGDI

-56 ITHLL
+56 ITHIL
-61 EDTVNKQIPVNSV
+61 EDTANKQIPVNSV
-74 IAIIDGDNNE
+74 IAIIDGDESE
-84 TIENKKKIESTSEN
+84 TIENKKKIENTSEDK
-98 IKDKEIEKPK
+98 KDEEIEKPK
-108 QILVSKI
+108 QFLDAKISQNSK
-115 FQNNNSQNSD
+115 SQNSD
-125 SRLKAS
+125 DRLKAS

-149 GTGPDGRIIKRDLEN
+149 GTGPDGRIIKRDIDS
-164 NNIAEEIPNALLE
+164 NNIAEEIQNTPF
-177 GDISIPI
+177 D
-184 EGDISIPSTMRKVI
+184 GDISIPSTMRKVI

-350 ILAIGKIIKK
+350 ILAVGKIIKK
-360 PVVVDDEVVVGNTL
+360 PIVVNDEIIVGNTL

-404 FEIWINSSDMEIL
+404 FEIWIKSSDMEIL

>member
-16 EGVINQWL
+16 EGIINHWL
-24 VKVGDVVKAGDI
+24 VKVGDNVKAGDI

-61 EDTVNKQIPVNSV
+61 EDTANKQIPVNSV
-74 IAIIDGDNNE
+74 IAIIDGDDSE
-84 TIENKKKIESTSEN
+84 IIENKIKIDSNSKATN
-98 IKDKEIEKPK
+98 DIEIQKTK
-108 QILVSKI
+108 QILDSKI
-115 FQNNNSQNSD
+115 SQNNNSKNSD
-125 SRLKAS
+125 DRLKAS

-139 ENNLDLSKFN
+139 ENNLDLSKFK
-149 GTGPDGRIIKRDLEN
+149 GTGPDGRIIKRDIDS
-164 NNIAEEIPNALLE
+164 NNIAEEIPNTSLK
-177 GDISIPI
+177 GDIT
-184 EGDISIPSTMRKVI
+184 IPSTMRKVI

-219 VDKLINLRK
+219 VDKLISLRS
-228 KINENNSI
+228 KINENNLV

-242 LIVKAISLAM
+242 LIVKAIGLAM

-259 VYWQNDKIY
+259 VYWQNEKIY
-268 KLNDIDVSVA
+268 QLNDIDVSVA

-360 PVVVDDEVVVGNTL
+360 PIVVDDEVVVGNTL

-404 FEIWINSSDMEIL
+404 FEIWMKSSDMEIL